1 MLERTR
7 LRNLGFSLRCI
18 RWATGYYADALSKT
32 LGHGSDLEGFDKVL
46 DLTKQ
51 IAERHAQPSAAQAA
65 GIDVCR
71 AIFPHWIPPLFTSEC
86 RAWWL
91 CRPCGRPRRR
101 VNVPSSSF
109 LFPAVFVSWP
119 LAKQSMQINAWGVQ
133 LTCQWLLGETEV
145 VDVEMDGGRL
155 GKGNGLLIKVC
166 AAGDSCA
173 ARAPTPHVVMPWTPL
188 SASQRCRYL
197 EESGCASVCI
207 NMCKVPTQEY
217 FRKYMG
223 VPLTMQPNYDD
234 YSCLASFGRT
244 PPAQQED
251 PGGPESP
258 CGVCGS

>member
-1 MLERTR
+1 M
-7 LRNLGFSLRCI
+7 
-18 RWATGYYADALSKT
+18 
-32 LGHGSDLEGFDKVL
+32 EGFDKVL

-71 AIFPHWIPPLFTSEC
+71 AIFPHWIPPLFTM
-86 RAWWL
+86 
-91 CRPCGRPRRR
+91 
-101 VNVPSSSF
+101 
-109 LFPAVFVSWP
+109 FVSWP

-155 GKGNGLLIKVC
+155 GKGNGLLIK
-166 AAGDSCA
+166 
-173 ARAPTPHVVMPWTPL
+173 
-188 SASQRCRYL
+188 RCRYL

-251 PGGPESP
+251 PVFDVPCFSNCSSRKRNAHRATPGAGCHLLVGEGAHGAPELGGSD
-258 CGVCGS
+258 VAFVRY